1 MRIQVKF
8 SAPGRD
14 VKPAASKP
22 VRAFTLVEVMIAMA
36 ILFMGVFA
44 ILDLVSTNLRAART
58 IQKSAVD
65 PSMVIAELYQTN
77 KLTEGLQSGD
87 FGEIYPGYTWTRSVD
102 QVASNGLFKVQIV
115 VAAPKGRGFLDDHLT
130 LLLWRPDSQAGANFG
145 TH

>member
-1 MRIQVKF
+1 MRIPVKI
-8 SAPGRD
+8 SGPGREAKSA
-14 VKPAASKP
+14 VSKLT
-22 VRAFTLVEVMIAMA
+22 RAFTLVEVMIAMA

-65 PSMVIAELYQTN
+65 PTMVIAELYQTN

-87 FGEIYPGYTWTRSVD
+87 FAEIYPGYTWTRSVD
-102 QVASNGLFKVQIV
+102 QVASNGLFKIKIV
-115 VAAPKGRGFLDDHLT
+115 VSGPKGKGFMDDNLT